1 MSSAVSTLTSVD
13 YTLRKRSVLRDY
25 RKGRL
30 SAYDVCDAHP
40 ELRRIAANVG
50 ELTHSM
56 CPVCRR
62 EKLRLLNF
70 VYGDELDRDNG
81 RVFPTRAVFDGLRE
95 RYSVFTC
102 YVIEVCIGC
111 SWNHLVRSIRFENKL
126 GGNKRCVSPTPS

>member
-1 MSSAVSTLTSVD
+1 MKSTATKATSVD

-30 SAYDVCDAHP
+30 SSYDVCDAHP
-40 ELRRIAANVG
+40 EMRRIATNVG
-50 ELTHSM
+50 ERTLSI

-62 EKLRLLNF
+62 ENLRLLNF

-81 RVFPTRAVFDGLRE
+81 RVFPTKAIFNGLRE
-95 RYSVFTC
+95 RYRVFTC

-111 SWNHLVRSIRFENKL
+111 DWNHLVRSIRFENT
-126 GGNKRCVSPTPS
+126 GGGSDV